1 MACWN
6 KWLPCSKHVC
16 SSMCGNIK
24 DFTLQ
29 ACMPWNMTG
38 AAPYAKYCTWIAG
51 GRKWTDEINVWLNT
65 TYSIHTLYL
74 LTLFILTPIFR
85 HLVGDE
91 PLNDPRWKSE
101 LDAGGLNAMDL
112 MNIFTYAHTWCFLSA
127 MWGLTVTM
135 YNPWTGYGMR
145 CCLKP
150 VSAARFFA
158 FWMLVAIVFDVP
170 MIYYHIMLMEW
181 GKYFVVTAIIT
192 IYDIIILIPIVHWA
206 AAAAVETGRKL
217 KEEGKYPEGDKYP
230 EGNKVAP
237 EA

>member
-1 MACWN
+1 MKA
-6 KWLPCSKHVC
+6 PAHVHPA
-16 SSMCGNIK
+16 SRS
-24 DFTLQ
+24 
-29 ACMPWNMTG
+29 A
-38 AAPYAKYCTWIAG
+38 WIAG

-127 MWGLTVTM
+127 MWGMTVTM

-158 FWMLVAIVFDVP
+158 SAS
-170 MIYYHIMLMEW
+170 
-181 GKYFVVTAIIT
+181 TAWIEAGMPRVSATSTKISGSSG
-192 IYDIIILIPIVHWA
+192 I
-206 AAAAVETGRKL
+206 
-217 KEEGKYPEGDKYP
+217 EGWKKAKQRRSSGSSLSRRSSQLWI
-230 EGNKVAP
+230 ACT
-237 EA
+237 AS